1 MRRML
6 AGAALIG
13 TLVLLGAKPSADH
26 AYVFGG
32 VTLYRG
38 SGPAVAEYRS
48 QFIPCSALTCTITIA
63 IGKRDYG
70 RFLKWCTSDDRDIL
84 VAPGSFGGHVECS
97 GPTPWTLQVDAGMHD
112 AHDVLTTHAQGVTID
127 VKVTP

>member
-6 AGAALIG
+6 AGAVVIG
-13 TLVLLGAKPSADH
+13 TLALTGAKPGADH

-32 VTLYRG
+32 VTFYRG
-38 SGPAVAEYRS
+38 SGAATAEYRS
-48 QFIPCSALTCTITIA
+48 QFIPCNAITCTITLA

-70 RFLKWCTSDDRDIL
+70 RFLKWCTSDNRDIL
-84 VAPGSFGGHVECS
+84 VAPGSFGGHTECA
-97 GPTPWTLQVDAGMHD
+97 GPNPWTLQVDVGMHN
-112 AHDVLTTHAQGVTID
+112 AQDVLTTHAQGVTID